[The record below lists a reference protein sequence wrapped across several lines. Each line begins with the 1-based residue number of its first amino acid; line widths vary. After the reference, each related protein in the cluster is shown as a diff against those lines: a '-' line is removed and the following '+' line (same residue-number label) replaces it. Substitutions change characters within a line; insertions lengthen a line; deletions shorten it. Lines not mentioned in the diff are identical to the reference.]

1 MQLLPRLLAKVIQTG
16 SLTLIGPDGA
26 AQTFGGANSGPEVT
40 LRINDPALDRK
51 LLLNPELRLAEAYMD
66 GALEIERS
74 QLRDL
79 LRLFKL
85 NKGGLNRSAGQAPIR
100 RLAKLAK
107 RISRNNPIRSR
118 RNVAA
123 HYDIGNDLYRLFLDA
138 DMQYSCAYFPEGT
151 ETLEQAQLAKKRHI
165 AAKLRL
171 APGQRVLDIGC
182 GWGGM
187 ALYLAQ
193 VADVEVLGVT
203 LAEEQLALA
212 RERAEAVGLGG
223 RVRFALQDY
232 RSVSESFDRVVSVGM
247 FEHVGLTQMPT
258 YFRTVR
264 DRLTDDG
271 VALVHSIMRMGPPG
285 ATDPF
290 TAKYIFPGGYIP
302 ALSETTAAV
311 EQSRLW
317 LQDCEI
323 WRKHYGFTLAEWAKR
338 FEASRDKAKAMYDER
353 FCRMWELYLA
363 GAESSFMTGRMAVMQ
378 LQLGRE
384 RDAVPISRDYLAAET
399 ERLKAREAELGIDKV

>member
-1 MQLLPRLLAKVIQTG
+1 
-16 SLTLIGPDGA
+16 
-26 AQTFGGANSGPEVT
+26 
-40 LRINDPALDRK
+40 
-51 LLLNPELRLAEAYMD
+51 
-66 GALEIERS
+66 
-74 QLRDL
+74 
-79 LRLFKL
+79 
-85 NKGGLNRSAGQAPIR
+85 
-100 RLAKLAK
+100 
-107 RISRNNPIRSR
+107 
-118 RNVAA
+118 
-123 HYDIGNDLYRLFLDA
+123 
-138 DMQYSCAYFPEGT
+138 
-151 ETLEQAQLAKKRHI
+151 
-165 AAKLRL
+165 
-171 APGQRVLDIGC
+171 
-182 GWGGM
+182 M

-193 VADVEVLGVT
+193 VAEVDVLGVT

-212 RERAEAVGLGG
+212 RERTEAAGLGH

-232 RSVSESFDRVVSVGM
+232 RSVSEGFDRVVSVGM

-264 DRLTDDG
+264 DRLTEDG
-271 VALVHSIMRMGPPG
+271 VALIHSIMRMGAPG

-302 ALSETTAAV
+302 ALSETMVAV

-338 FEASRDKAKAMYDER
+338 FETNRDKAKVMYDER

-378 LQLGRE
+378 LQLGRA

-399 ERLKAREAELGIDKV
+399 ERLKQREAELGMEMG